1 MSASVSTKLGTVAL
15 FLGAFI
21 LVLAALSKFYM
32 YDRLAVVPL
41 NQDTTSISQ
50 TSPGADAEYLDAAA
64 GLKITNGPLKN
75 VKIVRGDVDASKK
88 ASDEL
93 GKDVAVWN
101 IYDATDT
108 PDFDF
113 ASGETALSATDDTV
127 AFDRNT
133 GEAVTWKGTQSTSDG
148 ETIEPGDFKGLYFKF
163 PFNSQKKTYQ
173 YWDGT
178 LREATAA
185 KYIGEGKIK
194 GLKVYKYR
202 QTIEPIKTG
211 TIDVPGDL
219 VGSDEDTV
227 TADRIYSSVTNYDV
241 EPVTGVVIKGET
253 AQDSFLELDGERV
266 LTTTQATLGYT
277 DQNIADTVDEYK
289 GKAKLLSAVKTG
301 IPVGGLIAGL
311 ILIAA
316 GLATRFGGN
325 SSDAH
330 RQERTKVSS

>member
-1 MSASVSTKLGTVAL
+1 MGKKLGTVAL
-15 FLGAFI
+15 FLGAFLI
-21 LVLAALSKFYM
+21 ALAALSKFYM

-50 TSPGADAEYLDAAA
+50 TSPGADAEYLDVAA
-64 GLKITNGPLKN
+64 GLKIANGPLKN
-75 VKIVRGDVDASKK
+75 IKVVRGDIEASKE
-88 ASDEL
+88 ASKEL
-93 GKDVAVWN
+93 DKDIAVWN

-113 ASGETALSATDDTV
+113 SSGETALSATDDTV

-133 GEAVTWKGTQSTSDG
+133 GEAVSWKGTQSTGDG
-148 ETIEPGDFKGLYFKF
+148 ETIEPGDFEGLYFKF
-163 PFNSQKKTYQ
+163 PFDSKKKTYQ

-178 LREATAA
+178 LRKATPAT
-185 KYIGEGKIK
+185 YIGEGKIK

-253 AQDSFLELDGERV
+253 AQDSYLELDGERV
-266 LTTTQATLGYT
+266 LTTTKATLGYT
-277 DQNIADTVDEYK
+277 DANIAQTVNDYK
-289 GKAKLLSAVKTG
+289 GKAKLLAAIKTTVP
-301 IPVGGLIAGL
+301 IGGLILGLVLVGAGL
-311 ILIAA
+311 FS
-316 GLATRFGGN
+316 RRGGN
-325 SSDAH
+325 RPDGH
-330 RQERTKVSS
+330 RKADPELAGSR